1 MQQMQ
6 AHRFSRRSR
15 AFTLV
20 EILVV
25 IAIIAVLLGMAVAVG
40 NHVRT
45 NAEIKNTKTTIEML
59 ATALREYERL
69 QGANTVEFPRE
80 PFNHATAYPW
90 EFAAVVECC
99 IGAGGTGDQHEIAPA
114 RWREYNDLLLEQQQM
129 LLAARGSIEV
139 LYYYLAQEPDCQA
152 ILGRLPDEMVK
163 ELDKTARSL
172 RRTRAE
178 VIRQAIE
185 IYLEDY
191 QDLTAAVE
199 ALRDPS
205 DEVFDWEEV
214 RSALLDTNQE

>member
-1 MQQMQ
+1 MTLPRKTQ
-6 AHRFSRRSR
+6 RR

-152 ILGRLPDEMVK
+152 ILGRLPDEMVTNDDNDAVTIGIDLPTPLL
-163 ELDKTARSL
+163 EVNDAWGRPI
-172 RRTRAE
+172 RYETRGAGNFP
-178 VIRQAIE
+178 VLTSAGVDG
-185 IYLEDY
+185 LFDNAD
-191 QDLTAAVE
+191 DLIS
-199 ALRDPS
+199 P
-205 DEVFDWEEV
+205 
-214 RSALLDTNQE
+214 